1 MERGSWYKERNLT
14 RKVQMKKY
22 NLGIIEKDDEV
33 ILFEERKNI
42 DLEIEN
48 FKSVLSCIRY
58 LNKNYKRID
67 NSFYKYYGTYIKTK
81 GKRA

>member
-1 MERGSWYKERNLT
+1 
-14 RKVQMKKY
+14 MKKY
-22 NLGIIEKDDEV
+22 NLGIIERDNEV

-48 FKSVLSCIRY
+48 FKYVLSCTRY

-81 GKRA
+81 GKQTKTER